1 MGCKGKDDRGKG
13 KRRVHERLI
22 GNSRQKTAKQ
32 IVGENRC
39 NDISFRQ
46 LMGYCQKMK
55 DVVKITESFS
65 KRGIY
70 ASFGKDSTYEE
81 YKEWVCIYL
90 LWTHKT

>member
-1 MGCKGKDDRGKG
+1 MIGKKTKKSLGKASLG
-13 KRRVHERLI
+13 KRWKI
-22 GNSRQKTAKQ
+22 TKQ
-32 IVGENRC
+32 IMGENRY

-55 DVVKITESFS
+55 DVVKKTESFP